1 MTAALALAGAAVC
14 VWAQEPEPPPRSP
27 QERTL
32 LLRLSF
38 ELGQVHA
45 LRVLCR
51 GEDDQTW
58 RTRMTRMIDVEAA
71 SEADRRQLVARF
83 NDGYLAVQG
92 EHAECGTPARD
103 AADRAAQ
110 AAAMT
115 ADTLAS
121 RR

>member
-14 VWAQEPEPPPRSP
+14 VGAQTPESPPRLP
-27 QERTL
+27 EERAL
-32 LLRLSF
+32 LLQLAF
-38 ELGQVHA
+38 ELGQVHG

-58 RTRMTRMIDVEAA
+58 RTRMTRLIEVEAP
-71 SEADRRQLVARF
+71 ADTFRRQLVARF
-83 NDGYLAVQG
+83 NDGYLAAQG

-103 AADRAAQ
+103 AAARLAA

-115 ADTLAS
+115 ADSLAS